1 MQGTALPR
9 ASELAGGLGISL
21 EPPFLCEERA
31 VKDLDNRERCN
42 VKGVSFFLMELR
54 SGQIAFGIVGDNI
67 RVTSDD
73 LPVKRPVRE
82 SIAQEAKQA
91 VVEKVAC
98 RRKQGK

>member
-21 EPPFLCEERA
+21 EPLILCEERT
-31 VKDLDNRERCN
+31 VKHLDNRERRD
-42 VKGVSFFLMELR
+42 VKGISFFLMEFR
-54 SGQIAFGIVGDNI
+54 SRQIAFGIVGDNI
-67 RVTSDD
+67 RLTSND

-91 VVEKVAC
+91 VVEEVAR
-98 RRKQGK
+98 RRKQG